1 MKTDLYKIDNSIDKL
16 LSGKNTLFLDNKE
29 LNIIKS
35 KLKKTDYKIYY
46 PNKSSERVILY
57 KNEIPK
63 ISLFKINSLFELK
76 HNEIMGSIL
85 GLNIN
90 SSYLG
95 DIVLYNNNYY
105 FYILSELN
113 NFIKDNLNYIGNKK
127 INLEEIDINY
137 LSNYEREF
145 EEFNIIVSS
154 LRIDNIISKI
164 IKTNR
169 EKVIEI
175 IKDKK
180 VILNYEVL
188 SKGTYILK
196 ENDIFSIKRFGKY
209 KFIGIIKETKKNN
222 YMIKY
227 LKYK

>member
-16 LSGKNTLFLDNKE
+16 LSGKNTLILDNKE

-63 ISLFKINSLFELK
+63 ISLFKINSLFDLK